1 MLITHP
7 PHFPLH
13 FTPHTQNKH
22 MQHFFEDVDLI
33 KSDIACIR
41 NATKQIEKIDE
52 EAMMATTSEM
62 EKVRGW
68 LQQYLRQ

>member
-1 MLITHP
+1 
-7 PHFPLH
+7 
-13 FTPHTQNKH
+13 